1 MPKGTVMIGTG
12 IKIALVSCPA
22 LGDTT
27 LYLRLAWRLQAAGVE
42 VTLASASLA
51 SIREYLPG
59 LVIVGEQVPDVR
71 ALAEQND
78 LVICAVDWLVNVF
91 RTDIDLTSLP
101 NVAFLAGKKLPVAHR
116 LHERQVTLRGELVP
130 GAHNVICRDPKAG
143 KSMVEWMDLYAEEV
157 LGLDLAQPLP
167 GFASLPEP
175 GSDAGRRVVIFPTTP
190 HASKNYSTSGF
201 QRLARLLVARGW
213 HVEFAGIPVEKE
225 ALQTQYPGFVVNAF
239 ADLKGLIDYLRTCS
253 VVISNDS
260 GGGHLGSLLGL
271 RTFTITRRRP
281 DFTWRP
287 AFNPCARV
295 IDPLFTFKWMGK
307 TIWRP
312 FIPLGRILKDM
323 QLSEKR

>member
-1 MPKGTVMIGTG
+1 MRASSAMEMHCNAERDGNDWYWNQDRARFMPRT
-12 IKIALVSCPA
+12 
-22 LGDTT
+22 GDTT

-51 SIREYLPG
+51 SVREYLPG

-78 LVICAVDWLVNVF
+78 LVICAVDWLVNVV

-201 QRLARLLVARGW
+201 RRLARLLVARGGMSSSQ
-213 HVEFAGIPVEKE
+213 VSPSRK
-225 ALQTQYPGFVVNAF
+225 
-239 ADLKGLIDYLRTCS
+239 
-253 VVISNDS
+253 
-260 GGGHLGSLLGL
+260 
-271 RTFTITRRRP
+271 RRSRP
-281 DFTWRP
+281 S
-287 AFNPCARV
+287 
-295 IDPLFTFKWMGK
+295 
-307 TIWRP
+307 
-312 FIPLGRILKDM
+312 ILV
-323 QLSEKR
+323 SS